1 VLQFHRTSLLSS
13 PVQTLTNTVNTV
25 GVMGKG
31 IAAEFKS
38 RYPEMFSEYKER
50 CDRGQFKPGSI
61 WLWKGL
67 DQWVLNFSTKNHWR
81 NPSRLEYIEKGLLEF
96 RKSYEE
102 LGIREIAFPRLGCG
116 NGGLNW
122 DDVRPL
128 MVRHLADLPIAVYI
142 HDFQKDI
149 GKPEHDLPLM
159 RHVQTPTSFEEFCS
173 DVKSTVEERAGKFRA
188 LLLNSY
194 FSVELTDN
202 CSLKDR
208 SECGQIVADSEDLFR
223 VWTLLSFSEVSRAD
237 LPESVQPSA
246 LKLFSVLS
254 ELPYVRPVNIAS
266 KDGRINL
273 AIECVRNY
281 HPQLAIAN

>member
-1 VLQFHRTSLLSS
+1 
-13 PVQTLTNTVNTV
+13 
-25 GVMGKG
+25 MGKG

-50 CDRGQFKPGSI
+50 CDRVQFTPGSI
-61 WLWKGL
+61 WLWKGP

-202 CSLKDR
+202 FSLKDR